1 MKVKSPVTPERP
13 KTEAKSAPAPASKK
27 QFAKAL
33 EEQAT
38 QPMPMQTAPLER
50 RVDETPAPSAATPAQ
65 RLAELAS
72 EIGAKIESSPEGE
85 VTITFEAKT
94 FDGLQVQ
101 LSREQGQL
109 TVKLVTPTPEI
120 ANQLSAG
127 AESLR
132 QRLEERGYRRAVIQV
147 QRTPRGAAGQKEQK
161 PWR

>member
-1 MKVKSPVTPERP
+1 M
-13 KTEAKSAPAPASKK
+13 
-27 QFAKAL
+27 
-33 EEQAT
+33 
-38 QPMPMQTAPLER
+38 
-50 RVDETPAPSAATPAQ
+50 
-65 RLAELAS
+65 AS
-72 EIGAKIESSPEGE
+72 EIGAKIESSPAGE
-85 VTITFEAKT
+85 VTITFDAKT

-147 QRTPRGAAGQKEQK
+147 QRMPRGAAGQKEQK